1 MWMPKNALVPYAQT
15 MTTSFHDRMEA
26 SIKLPDFKHLR
37 FISIP
42 PRQLPPLPLD
52 FYLLLLNEMAFI
64 LRRPFIITATLRQ
77 APKAPQATI
86 RFFHSTPLKQV
97 PPSIKQSSRPILS
110 TYRNALQ
117 STFKRNYTPQAQSV
131 NPAGSGDLRQRL
143 LYGAGI
149 FGGTLVA
156 INFIF
161 NRETREDGG
170 MPPFE
175 RKYLNETFMH
185 TGLGLGII
193 AVAARSLHASGWSY
207 RLMATNP
214 WLVMG
219 VGLVGSIGT
228 MWGAM
233 ATNPDNYVQ
242 KYALWGA
249 FNVTQAFLLS
259 PMFFLQPALLA
270 RAGLYTVGMMGS
282 IAFVGATAKQEKY
295 LYLGAP
301 LLAGVA
307 IVALSGL
314 APLVVPATAV
324 RTLAVTENLWLYGG
338 LAVFGGFT
346 LYDIQRILH
355 HARLAERG
363 LVKRDAVNESIHLE
377 LDFINI
383 FIRMVQ
389 ILGMQQ
395 RRK

>member
-1 MWMPKNALVPYAQT
+1 
-15 MTTSFHDRMEA
+15 
-26 SIKLPDFKHLR
+26 
-37 FISIP
+37 
-42 PRQLPPLPLD
+42 
-52 FYLLLLNEMAFI
+52 MAFI
-64 LRRPFIITATLRQ
+64 LRRPFTLTATLRQ
-77 APKAPQATI
+77 APRASQSTS
-86 RFFHSTPLKQV
+86 RYFHSTPLKQ
-97 PPSIKQSSRPILS
+97 QSSFFTPLKNKPAVPS
-110 TYRNALQ
+110 QSRNLIQA
-117 STFKRNYTPQAQSV
+117 TFRRHYTPQASV
-131 NPAGSGDLRQRL
+131 NPTASGNVRSRL

-156 INFIF
+156 INLIF

-193 AVAARSLHASGWSY
+193 AIAARQLHASGWSY

-214 WLVMG
+214 WVVFG
-219 VGLVGSIGT
+219 VGLAGSIGT
-228 MWGAM
+228 MYGCM
-233 ATNPDNYVQ
+233 ATSPDNYVQ

-249 FNVTQAFLLS
+249 FNLTQAALLA
-259 PMFFLQPALLA
+259 PLMMLQPALLA

-301 LLAGVA
+301 LLGGVA

-314 APLVVPATAV
+314 APLVLPITAV

-346 LYDIQRILH
+346 LYDVQRILH
-355 HARLAERG
+355 RARLAERG
-363 LVKRDAVNESIHLE
+363 LIRKDAVNESISLE

-383 FIRMVQ
+383 FVRLVQ
-389 ILGMQQ
+389 ILGMSQ
-395 RRK
+395 RKK